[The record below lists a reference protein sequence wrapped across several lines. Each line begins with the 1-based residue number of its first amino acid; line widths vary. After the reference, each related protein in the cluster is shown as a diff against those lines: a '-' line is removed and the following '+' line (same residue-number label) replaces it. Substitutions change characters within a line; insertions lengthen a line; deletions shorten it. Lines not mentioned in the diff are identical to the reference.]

1 MEAEVRLI
9 TAAIPRLRRYA
20 RALLRD
26 EDRADDLVQETLL
39 RGLDKRH
46 LYHSG
51 TDLRAWLFTIMHNQY
66 VNSVRRAVRQGQTSV
81 VEEVHLVSPASQL
94 PSLELRDL
102 ESAIAR
108 LPAEQRAMLLL
119 ITLEGMKYQEVAR
132 ICGVPI
138 GTVRSR
144 LSRVREELRRM
155 TEGASPNVEVRRDAS
170 KLEHAAEPH
179 QWRLTSSKL
188 GS

>member
-1 MEAEVRLI
+1 METDIRLI
-9 TAAIPRLRRYA
+9 AAAMPRLRRYA

-39 RGLDKRH
+39 RGLDKIH
-46 LYHSG
+46 QYHSG
-51 TDLRAWLFTIMHNQY
+51 TNLRAWLFTIMHNQY
-66 VNSVRRAVRQGQTSV
+66 VNSVRRAVRQGQTNV

-108 LPAEQRAMLLL
+108 LPAEQRETLLL
-119 ITLEGMKYQEVAR
+119 ITLEGMKYEEVAQL
-132 ICGVPI
+132 CDVPI

-144 LSRVREELRRM
+144 LSRARDELRRI
-155 TEGASPNVEVRRDAS
+155 TEGANPGACVGRDLS
-170 KLEHAAEPH
+170 KLDEQPGRSGAKPV
-179 QWRLTSSKL
+179 L
-188 GS
+188 